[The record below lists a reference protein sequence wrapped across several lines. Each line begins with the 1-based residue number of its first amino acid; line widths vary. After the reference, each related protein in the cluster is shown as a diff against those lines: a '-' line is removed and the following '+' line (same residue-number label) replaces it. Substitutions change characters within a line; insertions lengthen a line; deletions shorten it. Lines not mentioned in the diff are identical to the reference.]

1 MIDNQLY
8 LAAIHNLADVVIDND
23 EDYVEFSAANIDN
36 IVELLNAATGFI
48 GSHKYPAVV
57 TESKPSCEEVSCD
70 EAIEMLECLAGKVGD
85 SR

>member
-36 IVELLNAATGFI
+36 VVELLNAATGFI
-48 GSHKYPAVV
+48 VKWTPLSRPFFAVNKLRSGGV
-57 TESKPSCEEVSCD
+57 WV
-70 EAIEMLECLAGKVGD
+70 
-85 SR
+85 